1 MRGKSEGDPQSR
13 DVPFEDPAAVD
24 LATLTIGFVDNSE
37 TSGWPEAWDTPLKGQ
52 RGNVKDALV
61 ASGATVIE
69 KAHLSEFFT
78 KPQLLLD
85 YEEAGVGNEWFGWW
99 DWYWLNVEGFFEDK
113 FKYGS
118 SEGSSY
124 GPWLARTS
132 CRLGLAPSSDN
143 ASLLLRPYR
152 PGLVRPEYE
161 FRQGRPQAPHPR
173 LGVRL
178 PGRPVDPRLRE
189 REGDVPDARGADA
202 RRHGTLRAERD
213 ERRGQPGHGQARWHQ
228 HRADPRPEPYPNPD
242 QQTSAAS
249 AAHLRPPCRH
259 RSTSP
264 SSTGT

>member
-1 MRGKSEGDPQSR
+1 MQGWQSRVISHCDCYYQFYSHLLALRWTVRGKSEGDPQSR

-24 LATLTIGFVDNSE
+24 LSAMTIGFADNSE

-118 SEGSSY
+118 SKGTSY
-124 GPWLARTS
+124 GPWLGRTS
-132 CRLGLAPSSDN
+132 TCRLLGLAPR
-143 ASLLLRPYR
+143 AKKVAILMRPYDTSYR
-152 PGLVRPEYE
+152 PGLVRPE
-161 FRQGRPQAPHPR
+161 HK
-173 LGVRL
+173 L
-178 PGRPVDPRLRE
+178 
-189 REGDVPDARGADA
+189 
-202 RRHGTLRAERD
+202 
-213 ERRGQPGHGQARWHQ
+213 
-228 HRADPRPEPYPNPD
+228 
-242 QQTSAAS
+242 
-249 AAHLRPPCRH
+249 
-259 RSTSP
+259 
-264 SSTGT
+264 